1 MVRREPAMLLTEPK
15 HQVPATSLF
24 ESTVSGSSGKQLKI
38 IGPAIECDVEGINGR
53 IYPYEVMEEAANR
66 FSKEYIASGRCM
78 GELNHPP
85 VNEKGDYMNL
95 PITEI
100 NLKRACH
107 FIEKLWMEGNK
118 MMMKSMVIDTV
129 PAGLIV
135 KGFIEKN
142 IPIFVSLRGMGSTS
156 FRGSKQYVD
165 PGYMLITIDIVG
177 RPSYGSKAKMESL
190 VESVEYMESSMEIEK
205 NLKAA
210 SSIFMAEVNASYK
223 RSGSMSEGMSAIS
236 VSKFMRAVNNA

>member
-1 MVRREPAMLLTEPK
+1 MLLTEPK
-15 HQVPATSLF
+15 CQIPAVGLF
-24 ESTVSGSSGKQLKI
+24 ESTSQGSAGKQLKI
-38 IGPAIECDVEGINGR
+38 IGPAIECDTEGINGR
-53 IYPYEVMEEAANR
+53 IYPYDVMEEASNR
-66 FSKEYIASGRCM
+66 FSKEYIASGRCL

-85 VNEKGDYMNL
+85 VDEKGDYMNL

-107 FIEKLWMEGNK
+107 FIEKLWMEGNN
-118 MMMKSMVIDTV
+118 MMMKSMIIDTV
-129 PAGLIV
+129 PAGLII

-156 FRGSKQYVD
+156 FRGGKQYVD

-190 VESVEYMESSMEIEK
+190 VESVEYMENNMELEK
-205 NLKAA
+205 NIKAA
-210 SSIFMAEVNASYK
+210 SAVFMAEVNASYR
-223 RSGSMSEGMSAIS
+223 RSGSMSDRMSAIS